1 MNTPEYV
8 QSLKLENFSLLP
20 NETFQFSPHLNIIIA
35 ENACGKSHLLKL
47 LYTLLAVT
55 GNEKNAL
62 HKTNLQKIFADKLLN
77 VFRPDSL
84 GRLVKRQQGS
94 SRCEVELRMNSG
106 SKTSLTFSNHA
117 SSQVNIKNFPNEYN
131 ATPAFLPTRELLTL
145 CPWFISLYQTQNI
158 PFDETWVDTCQL
170 LNVPTLKGVS
180 AQRAQLQLQ
189 PLEDAMGDRVVVDS
203 SGRFYLGKV
212 EAPLVAE
219 GVRKLMMIARLI
231 ANGALLDKGYLF
243 WDEPE
248 ANLNPRFIRVAAE
261 MIFQLSQQNIQVFI
275 ATHSLFLLRELEI
288 LQDKHKK
295 ENDEHI
301 KMRYFSLTKDKDIIR
316 LQQTD
321 NYDDV
326 ESIVALDESLA
337 QSDRYSQI

>member
-1 MNTPEYV
+1 M
-8 QSLKLENFSLLP
+8 
-20 NETFQFSPHLNIIIA
+20 
-35 ENACGKSHLLKL
+35 
-47 LYTLLAVT
+47 
-55 GNEKNAL
+55 
-62 HKTNLQKIFADKLLN
+62 
-77 VFRPDSL
+77 
-84 GRLVKRQQGS
+84 
-94 SRCEVELRMNSG
+94 
-106 SKTSLTFSNHA
+106 
-117 SSQVNIKNFPNEYN
+117 
-131 ATPAFLPTRELLTL
+131 
-145 CPWFISLYQTQNI
+145 
-158 PFDETWVDTCQL
+158 DTCQL